1 MAALNIGDL
10 VVTTLRN
17 RADFISDNISKNN
30 SWWTYLK
37 RKGKIKKASGG
48 RVLTEPLLYGSNSSV
63 QFYDNYDTFTPP
75 TTQEIIDAAEFN
87 WKQLGGFVSISG
99 KERFM
104 NRGEAQ
110 VFEFVEVRIKQLMA
124 QLSNT
129 LGASLFSDGT
139 GSGGKELGGL
149 KLLIADD
156 PTAAGTVGGIS
167 QSANTFWRNQYSSA
181 AATDK
186 NNIQSRM
193 NAMWLACIRGADKP
207 DLILADSVMYT
218 AYWESLQSLQRF
230 TSADEAQAGFMTLM
244 YQDSAVLYDYNC
256 PTKHMYFLDEESIF
270 LRCAPDR
277 IFEVADK
284 RTVTTA
290 DYDVVPVWFAGN
302 LVCNRRA
309 GNGVIIAS

>member
-129 LGASLFSDGT
+129 LGSSLFSDGT

-193 NAMWLACIRGADKP
+193 NAMWLSCIRGADKP

-256 PTKHMYFLDEESIF
+256 PAKRMYFLDEESIF